1 MPPLSIRGLW
11 IVRESMVSRDEV
23 DRALSFASE
32 SGFNHVFVQIRG
44 RGDAY
49 YNSLIVPR
57 SDRIRERDFDPL
69 AYAVSRGHQLGLNV
83 HAWVTTYLIWSARR
97 PPADRTHVYHLH
109 PEWQEVDAAGR
120 AQRNID
126 LAAPRDGAFEGIYLA
141 PTHPE
146 VNHYLQA
153 VFTEL
158 ILNYNIDGLHLD
170 YSRYFDFDYGYNEEG
185 IGVFRRRYNFDPR
198 QLDKGRSRATSGDII
213 LSEQAELWN
222 DYRRQKITSLVT
234 ALHAIITISGKEV
247 LLTSAVKP
255 DAREARNKYYQDW
268 AAWLRD
274 GILDYA
280 LPMNYAVGLDEY
292 RQHLDGIAAELPEH
306 YRNGVIMGVAV
317 YNQSPAA
324 AARKVRQARQRGYG
338 AICVFS
344 YDAYKTDLSR
354 FDPLVRVLRQ

>member
-1 MPPLSIRGLW
+1 
-11 IVRESMVSRDEV
+11 MVSRDEV

-32 SGFNHVFVQIRG
+32 SGFNHVFVQVRG

-49 YNSLIVPR
+49 YKSLIVPR

-97 PPADRTHVYHLH
+97 PPVARTHVYYLH
-109 PEWQEVDAAGR
+109 PEWLEMDAGGKAHR
-120 AQRNID
+120 DID
-126 LAAPRDGAFEGIYLA
+126 LTAPRDGAFEGIYLA

-185 IGVFRRRYNFDPR
+185 IGVFRRRYDFDPR
-198 QLDKGRSRATSGDII
+198 ELSKVRSRAASGDVV
-213 LSEQAELWN
+213 LSEQAEIWN
-222 DYRRQKITSLVT
+222 DYRRQRITSLVT

-255 DAREARNKYYQDW
+255 NAREARNKYYQDW

-280 LPMNYAVGLDEY
+280 LPMNYAVRLDEY
-292 RQHLDGIAAELPEH
+292 RQHLDGIAAELPGH
-306 YRNGVIMGVAV
+306 YRSDVIMGVAV
-317 YNQSPAA
+317 YNQSPAE
-324 AARKVRQARQRGYG
+324 AARKVRQARQQGYG

-344 YDAYKTDLSR
+344 YDAFKTDLSL
-354 FDPLVRVLRQ
+354 FDPLIRILRQ